1 MPSDTFEYKCPNC
14 GGPLKFDPAK
24 QKLACPYCDST
35 FTEAEVQA
43 YFAAK
48 EEQAANTVVL
58 TQQDDQYSQA
68 EAAQLRAYSCPSC
81 GANLYASENT
91 AVTLCPYCGN
101 TNIIASQFKAK
112 KPAAILPFQITK
124 QQAIEAL
131 RSFYHGK
138 PFLPREF
145 SSENPI
151 QKVQSVYVPFWLY
164 DANISIDAL
173 YDAIRINEYPQG
185 DDIVTETDH
194 FRLVRRG
201 NTDFHYV
208 PADASKQ
215 MRDEYM
221 DSLEPFDYTKLVS
234 FQSSY
239 MAGCIAD
246 SYDIT
251 AEENR
256 SRAEERMIRTTQNAL
271 DATTIGYQQVIRV
284 AQSIQPTKENAEYV
298 FLPVWMLATT
308 WHNKTYQFA
317 INGQNG
323 KVVGEL
329 PADSNAFIRS
339 TILLFLIFFFIFSL
353 IAYGMAGGF

>member
-1 MPSDTFEYKCPNC
+1 MASDTFEYKCPNC

-24 QKLACPYCDST
+24 QKLACPYCSSM

-43 YFAAK
+43 HFAAK
-48 EEQAANTVVL
+48 EQEAANAAPLSSETNL
-58 TQQDDQYSQA
+58 YTDE
-68 EAAQLRAYSCPSC
+68 EAAHMRAYSCPSC

-112 KPAAILPFQITK
+112 KPSYILPFQITK
-124 QQAIEAL
+124 QQAEEAL
-131 RSFYHGK
+131 RTFYHGK

-145 SSENPI
+145 SSENQI
-151 QKVQSVYVPFWLY
+151 QKVQGVYVPFWLY

-173 YDAIRINEYPQG
+173 YDAVRIHEYSEG
-185 DDIVTETDH
+185 DTIVTETDH

-208 PADASKQ
+208 PADASKE

-221 DSLEPFDYTKLVS
+221 DSLEPFDYAKLTP
-234 FQSSY
+234 FQTSY

-246 SYDIT
+246 SYDVT
-251 AEENR
+251 ADENR
-256 SRAEERMIRTTQNAL
+256 PRAEDRMIRTTQHAL
-271 DATTIGYQQVIRV
+271 DATTIGYTSAVRVMQNIR
-284 AQSIQPTKENAEYV
+284 PTKEKAEYV
-298 FLPVWMLATT
+298 FLPVWMLATKYQG
-308 WHNKTYQFA
+308 KTYQFA
-317 INGQNG
+317 INGQSG

-329 PADSNAFIRS
+329 PADNAAFVRS
-339 TILLFLIFFFIFSL
+339 TLILFVILFVIFAL
-353 IAYGMAGGF
+353 IAYWMAGGF